1 MNAKKK
7 GRIKKLNNQSKNI
20 VIIGAGE
27 TADIAYEYFTYDSD
41 RRIAGFAVERA
52 FRKEEHRNGLPV
64 VDLELLADNFPPETH
79 DAFVAVSYVQLNR
92 LRERLFKQIKSLGY
106 QCATYISS
114 RAFVWRTA
122 TIGENCMIFENNVL
136 QHGVRVEDNVILWSG
151 NHVGH
156 QSVIC
161 QSAYIA
167 SHAVISGFCEVGARC
182 FVGVNAT
189 LADNI
194 KVAEDCMIAS
204 GALVNRSTEA
214 GVIYVGN
221 PAIKRDGIS
230 ALKYFKVKE

>member
-1 MNAKKK
+1 MNDW
-7 GRIKKLNNQSKNI
+7 SKNI

-41 RRIAGFAVERA
+41 RRVIAFAVERA
-52 FRKEEHRNGLPV
+52 FRNEEQRHGLPV
-64 VDLELLADNFPPETH
+64 IDLELLTVKFPPETH
-79 DAFVAVSYVQLNR
+79 DVFVAVSYVQLNR
-92 LRERLFKQIKSLGY
+92 LRERLFKQVKDLGY

-122 TIGENCMIFENNVL
+122 SVGENCMIFENNVL

-161 QSAYIA
+161 QSAYVA
-167 SHAVISGFCEVGARC
+167 SHAVISGFCEIGPRC
-182 FVGVNAT
+182 FVGVNVT

-194 KVAEDCMIAS
+194 KVAEDCLIAA
-204 GALVNRSTEA
+204 GAVVNRSTDA
-214 GVIYVGN
+214 GGIYQGN
-221 PAIKRDGIS
+221 PAVKREGLS
-230 ALKYFKVKE
+230 AYKFFKVKE